1 MGIGIVLIAWAIVG
15 TILAGIAA
23 VVVGGATAW
32 LTRGVQRWRRSA
44 ILAAAAL
51 PFLCLAWA
59 GAIFMFQAIVNETV
73 FHRDPGLGDTWE
85 TPLPNGYALLMI
97 DETDHGSVFNPKTQ
111 LPGGVAEQE
120 DAPFGVRVLQ
130 VQGRY
135 IIGGLDSKAFGSSSD
150 NEARVDSYFLLD
162 TRSSKRTNFPTYD
175 ALFQAAT
182 QVGIQPHL
190 EPIAKVYSDYRF
202 TWFDKVSAVLFFAP
216 PLLALVVLTW
226 WVFRLRKTVGASSA
240 A

>member
-1 MGIGIVLIAWAIVG
+1 MVLIAWAIVG
-15 TILAGIAA
+15 TILSGIASI
-23 VVVGGATAW
+23 VLGGSTAL
-32 LTRGVQRWRRSA
+32 LTKKVHRWRRTT
-44 ILAAAAL
+44 ILMAAAL

-59 GAIFMFQAIVNETV
+59 GGVFIFQAIINEAL
-73 FHRDPGLGDTWE
+73 FHRDPGLGDAWE

-97 DETDHGSVFNPKTQ
+97 DETDQGSVYNPKTQ
-111 LPGGVAEQE
+111 VPGGVSEQE

-135 IIGGLDSKAFGSSSD
+135 IIGGLDSKAFGSS
-150 NEARVDSYFLLD
+150 NENKTRVDSYFLLD
-162 TRSSKRTNFPTYD
+162 TQSSKRTNYPTYD

-182 QVGIQPHL
+182 QVGIQPKL

-202 TWFDKVSAVLFFAP
+202 TWFDVVSAVLYFVP
-216 PLLALVVLTW
+216 PLLALLVLIW
-226 WVFRLRKTVGASSA
+226 WVLRLRKIAGASSA